1 MRRRFRSAADQAD
14 IDMTPMLDVTFIMLI
29 FFIVTTSFAKE
40 FGVDVNRPSN
50 APQQTKRQSEVIAI
64 QIDANGIIRV
74 GDRTI
79 DVRAVRA
86 NVERSRAEKPD
97 ATVVVVVDRE
107 ADTGV
112 LVQVMDQAREAGA
125 SNISVATAAT

>member
-1 MRRRFRSAADQAD
+1 MRRRFRGGEDQAD

-40 FGVDVNRPSN
+40 FGMDVNRPSN
-50 APQQTKRQSEVIAI
+50 APTQVKKQSEVIAL
-64 QIDANGIIRV
+64 QIAANGTITI
-74 GDRTI
+74 GDRAI

-86 NVERSRAEKPD
+86 NVERLRAEKPD
-97 ATVVVVVDRE
+97 ATVIVVIDRT
-107 ADTGV
+107 ADTGI

-125 SNISVATAAT
+125 YNISVATAAT